1 MQNLSND
8 TKEIELYE
16 SIRQGDEKA
25 FQRLYR
31 IHVGRVAHEVSRT
44 IPVKEQTME
53 VVHDT
58 FLTLWSGRGE
68 ICAIRNM
75 EAYLVTIA
83 RRLALNALK
92 QNVRR
97 AALEKKFALD
107 NECELHNIVGD
118 NSEELKYS
126 WLNKAIDTLPPQQK
140 RVYQLSRHDRKKYVE
155 IAEEMQISRESVKK
169 YLQIASDSIK
179 KYLMN
184 NRDSIVAVFF
194 IFLPLQYPP
203 F

>member
-1 MQNLSND
+1 MQNLSNH
-8 TKEIELYE
+8 TKEIELLE

-44 IPVKEQTME
+44 IPAKEQTME

-58 FLTLWSGRGE
+58 FLTLWHGRAE
-68 ICAIRNM
+68 ICTIRNM
-75 EAYLVTIA
+75 EAYLITVA
-83 RRLALNALK
+83 RRLSLNALK
-92 QNVRR
+92 QTVRR
-97 AALEKKFALD
+97 AAIEKRFALD
-107 NECELHNIVGD
+107 NESELHNLPED
-118 NSEELKYS
+118 NSEELQYS
-126 WLNKAIDTLPPQQK
+126 WLNKAIDRLPPQQK
-140 RVYQLSRHDRKKYVE
+140 RVYQLSRHERKKYVE

-169 YLQIASDSIK
+169 YLQIASDSIR
-179 KYLMN
+179 KYLVN
-184 NRDSIVAVFF
+184 NRDSIVSIFF